1 MALYAVS
8 YDLHNVRHYQPV
20 WDLLAKIGGV
30 RVLESLWLVSNTAT
44 AVQIKDA
51 VKAAA
56 DKDDSVVVLPL
67 DPNGQWAVYR
77 AQKLGAD
84 WLLKNIP

>member
-30 RVLESLWLVSNTAT
+30 RVLESLFWLVIEHGNGRANQRRCKSGPPTRT
-44 AVQIKDA
+44 IVSLSCLLI
-51 VKAAA
+51 
-56 DKDDSVVVLPL
+56 LTG
-67 DPNGQWAVYR
+67 NGQSTGHRSW
-77 AQKLGAD
+77 GP
-84 WLLKNIP
+84 IGS